1 MAGFVHCRKLL
12 GGKIVDMYPSSTPQS
27 QGVLALVS
35 TTHETLERHEE
46 VKGSTNRSFGLLFV
60 FVFVL
65 VAVWPWIFGTG
76 SVRVWSASIAGLLT
90 VITLFVPAVLT
101 QFNRL
106 WIKFGLLL
114 HRVVNPLTM
123 GMIFF
128 LTVTPT
134 ALIFRILG
142 KDPLRLKL
150 NPNAESYWIH
160 RNPPGPNPDSMTQ
173 QF

>member
-1 MAGFVHCRKLL
+1 M
-12 GGKIVDMYPSSTPQS
+12 
-27 QGVLALVS
+27 VS
-35 TTHETLERHEE
+35 TTHETLERHEV
-46 VKGSTNRSFGLLFV
+46 VKGSSNRSFGLVFV
-60 FVFVL
+60 FVFAL

-76 SVRVWSASIAGLLT
+76 SVRVWSASIAGLRM
-90 VITLFVPAVLT
+90 VIALFVPSVLAR
-101 QFNRL
+101 FNRL
-106 WIKFGLLL
+106 WMKFGLLL

-134 ALIFRILG
+134 ALIFRVLG

-150 NPNAESYWIH
+150 DPKAASYWIY
-160 RNPPGPNPDSMTQ
+160 RDPPGPKPDSMTQ